1 MAAAAVILPPGG
13 TDAINLA
20 YNNRLRSGIAQQIAP
35 RLRDYVAD
43 PRRIEVSYPNR
54 DGNTQLVHPTGPFAY
69 GHLGPDGV
77 VNPPA
82 PNDAYPLRAISQVYT
97 PVIPNNNVDPDRL
110 STATPDAS
118 VKVHELRDA
127 MMKEFEDIVIQGN
140 GTITI
145 GEAQRLFQ
153 SVLYNIINDTT
164 FTHNNE
170 VEALSSDDARVY
182 ARPNINMRLVET
194 SNTNAYTAD
203 NVTINNLN
211 SNVAAFPTPD
221 YEVPPAVAPTNL
233 HDQNNRTVEIQ
244 RRLDACFYLEHLYIN
259 KHNEILKLFYF
270 IRLIFQKF
278 QQTLRILLYVLAV
291 LKKNGSLGPTIVQ
304 LPKAVIPNISA
315 LIAEQ
320 DIIMKAVSNIGESVT
335 NTNNIINPDR
345 ANQLIL
351 PQPP

>member
-77 VNPPA
+77 VNPPDRDVA
-82 PNDAYPLRAISQVYT
+82 NPHGHTSHINT
-97 PVIPNNNVDPDRL
+97 PVIPLNVVDANRL
-110 STATPDAS
+110 STATPAAS
-118 VKVHELRDA
+118 INVHVLRNA
-127 MMKEFEDIVIQGN
+127 MMKKFDDIQIQGD

-145 GEAQRLFQ
+145 NHANDIFQ

-320 DIIMKAVSNIGESVT
+320 DIIMNAVSTIGESVT
-335 NTNNIINPDR
+335 NTNNTIDPR
-345 ANQLIL
+345 FANQLIT
-351 PQPP
+351 P

>member
-1 MAAAAVILPPGG
+1 MPPGG
-13 TDAINLA
+13 IDAINNV
-20 YNNRLRSGIAQQIAP
+20 YRNNLRPGTVNQINP
-35 RLRDYVAD
+35 PLRDN
-43 PRRIEVSYPNR
+43 PNPIEVSYPNR
-54 DGNTQLVHPTGPFAY
+54 DMHPRLVHPTGPFAY

-77 VNPPA
+77 VIPPA
-82 PNDAYPLRAISQVYT
+82 RDVANPHGHTSHINT
-97 PVIPNNNVDPDRL
+97 PVIPDTDVDPHRL
-110 STATPDAS
+110 STATPAAS
-118 VKVHELRDA
+118 IRVHLLRNA
-127 MMKEFEDIVIQGN
+127 MMKEFNNIDIQNN

-194 SNTNAYTAD
+194 SNTNAYTVD

-221 YEVPPAVAPTNL
+221 YEVDPHAPTTV
-233 HDQNNRTVEIQ
+233 DEQNARTINIQ

-291 LKKNGSLGPTIVQ
+291 LKKNGSLGPTVLK
-304 LPKAVIPNISA
+304 LPEEVIPNISA

-320 DIIMKAVSNIGESVT
+320 DVIMKAVSTIGKSVT
-335 NTNNIINPDR
+335 DTNSIINPR
-345 ANQLIL
+345 NANNLI